1 MKKFLNEFKEFAM
14 RGNVL
19 DMAVGVVIGSSF
31 TAIVT
36 SIVNDIFTPVIAALT
51 SSVSF
56 QDIKIILKQTGD
68 NVISINVGTFIQT
81 VINFI
86 IVAFVIFIV
95 IKGINKV
102 NAKFTK
108 KKAEE
113 EKTEPKKSAELLEL
127 EKITKLLAEKK

>member
-51 SSVSF
+51 SKVSF
-56 QDIKIILKQTGD
+56 QDIKIVLKQTEDGI
-68 NVISINVGTFIQT
+68 ISINIGAFIQT

-95 IKGINKV
+95 IKAINEF
-102 NAKFTK
+102 NAKFSK
-108 KKAEE
+108 KKEEAPAE
-113 EKTEPKKSAELLEL
+113 PVKSAELLEL
-127 EKITKLLAEKK
+127 EKIAKLLEDKK

>member
-51 SSVSF
+51 SEVSF
-56 QDIKIILKQTGD
+56 QDIKIVLKQTED
-68 NVISINVGTFIQT
+68 SIISINIGSFIQT

-102 NAKFTK
+102 NAKFAK
-108 KKAEE
+108 KKEE
-113 EKTEPKKSAELLEL
+113 EKPAEPVKSAELLEL
-127 EKITKLLAEKK
+127 EKITKLLEEKK

>member
-51 SSVSF
+51 SKVSF
-56 QDIKIILKQTGD
+56 QDIKIVLKQTEDGI
-68 NVISINVGTFIQT
+68 ISINIGAFIQT

-95 IKGINKV
+95 IKAINEF
-102 NAKFTK
+102 NAKFSK
-108 KKAEE
+108 KKEEAPAEQV
-113 EKTEPKKSAELLEL
+113 KSPELLEL
-127 EKITKLLAEKK
+127 EKIAKLLEDKK